1 MQSVYAGT
9 PWIIAKIAFLLHG
22 ELKSSDEQIY
32 RKKCK
37 TKVRI
42 EQNVQSLGYT
52 FLHNFLIFGFCIL
65 HKNVN
70 LGLINHCAM
79 VKTAMRES
87 VDII

>member
-9 PWIIAKIAFLLHG
+9 PWIIAKGLAKIAFLLHG

-65 HKNVN
+65 HKT
-70 LGLINHCAM
+70 C
-79 VKTAMRES
+79 
-87 VDII
+87 